1 MKKKRRKT
9 KTAKLTDLLSVF
21 FTTFSFCVIFII
33 EVCTVLIYCFLR
45 GKVGGSEKSRLLG
58 GSEKNRLLNGV
69 ENGPAD
75 NVSYV
80 TCAVRNDHC
89 LPEHKFRVLFAT
101 GQ

>member
-1 MKKKRRKT
+1 MCQTR
-9 KTAKLTDLLSVF
+9 TAKLTDLLSVF
-21 FTTFSFCVIFII
+21 FTTFSFCVVFIV
-33 EVCTVLIYCFLR
+33 EVYTVLINCILR
-45 GKVGGSEKSRLLG
+45 GKVGGSEKSWLLG

-75 NVSYV
+75 NV

-89 LPEHKFRVLFAT
+89 LPEHKFRVLFGT